1 MLLLEFVIGSRRSPF
16 LAPAALLL
24 TAAAHSEKRG
34 QVSYISRVQ
43 EPTIRTPS
51 QRAHAHAEVDIVFS
65 LHGGSQHVKLTLEPN
80 NDIIPQGATVQYLD
94 DAGRVER
101 TEPLVRR
108 DYKVYKGNSWLRDG
122 RGWAFAGW
130 ARIIILR
137 DGPHPL
143 FEGAFTLNGDA
154 HHVLSRSNYLKTR
167 HRLDPAVDPA
177 GTDFMVVFRDS
188 DIEPEPRSS
197 SLELRKRAQYGHGGG
212 ANASDDRHHD
222 IMCPSDALP
231 YNVHPQNPVNQMI
244 LEKHGAGRVLASL
257 GLDDLLGAR
266 GKTGLTRRQ
275 STTTT
280 TGSDIFGTSGNS
292 AGVNLRSTIG
302 LTAGCPTTRQVALV
316 GVATDCTYTGDF
328 PSEADARSNII
339 KQFNSAYALPP
350 SPSLS
355 LPLRELTDLDQTYT
369 KEPSTSL

>member
-1 MLLLEFVIGSRRSPF
+1 MWSLWRRYRAVIGIILLLLLLESVIGNRHSPF

-24 TAAAHSEKRG
+24 TAVAHSEKRG
-34 QVSYISRVQ
+34 RLSYISRVQ
-43 EPTIRTPS
+43 EPIIRTPS

-65 LHGGSQHVKLTLEPN
+65 LHSGSQHVKLTLEPN
-80 NDIIPQGATVQYLD
+80 NDIIPQGAIVQYLD

-101 TEPLVRR
+101 TESLVRR

-122 RGWAFAGW
+122 NGWAFAGW
-130 ARIIILR
+130 ARIMILR
-137 DGPHPL
+137 DGPHPI

-154 HHVLSRSNYLKTR
+154 HHVLSHSNYLKTR

-188 DIEPEPRSS
+188 DIESEPRSSS
-197 SLELRKRAQYGHGGG
+197 SLELRKRAQYGHGGAGG
-212 ANASDDRHHD
+212 ANASDDRHHG

-231 YNVHPQNPVNQMI
+231 YNVHPQNPINQMI
-244 LEKHGAGRVLASL
+244 LEKHGADRVLASL

-275 STTTT
+275 STTT
-280 TGSDIFGTSGNS
+280 GSDIFGGSGNS

-302 LTAGCPTTRQVALV
+302 STDGCPTTRQVALI

-339 KQFNSAYALPP
+339 KQLNSAYR
-350 SPSLS
+350 PSLS
-355 LPLRELTDLDQTYT
+355 LFL
-369 KEPSTSL
+369 SGS